1 MLSFEEYAGHDGSGL
16 AGLIASGDV
25 SAAEVHATAVAAIR
39 AVDEQLHAVV
49 EGPWE
54 QPLDHAADG
63 PFGGVPFVLKD
74 ILCHATGVPMHLGS
88 RVARDGVP
96 YDEDS
101 LLMQRFKRAGL
112 ATVATAKT
120 PELAM
125 SAWTE
130 PVLGGPVHNPWDVT
144 RSPGGSSGGPAA
156 LVAAGAVPLAHANDG
171 GGSIRIP
178 AAYNGLV
185 GLKPSRGRVPLGP
198 GQQELFFGNAVEF
211 AVARTVRD
219 SAALFD
225 LVHGNAPGEKYG
237 APLPSGPYAGEVG
250 VRRPLRVA
258 VSLEDWGDTP
268 VDPQVRRV
276 VEETARV
283 LEALGHEVVVA
294 RPPIDWEA
302 MLAAF
307 TTTWCFQL
315 VGSVYG
321 IAELLGKP
329 VDGTSYEAT
338 NLTCARAGK
347 ELGPL
352 ELLGA
357 LDQINLLSRAFAGFL
372 GDHDVLLSPVAN
384 ELQPTLGTYDA
395 DDADI
400 DAAGWVRRVMSP
412 FPLCMTYNMTGNPA
426 ISVPVGQSDEG
437 LPIGVQLGAS
447 MYRED
452 VLYQL
457 AGQLEE
463 RLPWRDR
470 RPAVHV
476 ASAARS
482 TAPAV

>member
-1 MLSFEEYAGHDGSGL
+1 MLGFDEYAALDGLGL
-16 AGLIASGDV
+16 AALIAAGDV
-25 SAAEVHATAVAAIR
+25 SAAEVHETALAAIG
-39 AVDEQLHAVV
+39 AVDPQLRAVV
-49 EGPWE
+49 EGPWA

-74 ILCHATGVPMHLGS
+74 ILCHAAGVPMHLGS
-88 RVARDGVP
+88 RVAGDGVP

-130 PVLGGPVHNPWDVT
+130 PVLGGPVHNPWDVA
-144 RSPGGSSGGPAA
+144 RSTGGSSGGPAA

-185 GLKPSRGRVPLGP
+185 GLKPSRGRIPLGP

-211 AVARTVRD
+211 ALARTVRD
-219 SAALFD
+219 AAGLLD

-237 APLPSGPYAGEVG
+237 APLPRRPYAEEPGQRG
-250 VRRPLRVA
+250 RLRIAVA
-258 VSLEDWGDTP
+258 LEDWGD
-268 VDPQVRRV
+268 VRLDPQVRRV
-276 VEETARV
+276 VEDTART
-283 LEALGHEVVVA
+283 LEELGHEVVLA

-315 VGSVYG
+315 VGSVDG
-321 IAELLGKP
+321 IAELLGRP

-338 NLTCARAGK
+338 TLTCARAGRK
-347 ELGPL
+347 LGPL
-352 ELLGA
+352 QLLGA
-357 LDQINLLSRAFAGFL
+357 LDQINVLSRAFAGFL

-384 ELQPTLGTYDA
+384 ELQPPLGTYDA
-395 DDADI
+395 DDPEI
-400 DAAGWVRRVMSP
+400 DAAGWVRRVMAP
-412 FPLCMTYNMTGNPA
+412 FPLCMTYNMTGAPA
-426 ISVPVGQSDEG
+426 ISVPVGCSEEG
-437 LPIGVQLGAS
+437 LPIGVQLGAA

-452 VLYQL
+452 VLLQL

-476 ASAARS
+476 AAATRPA
-482 TAPAV
+482 APAV

>member
-1 MLSFEEYAGHDGSGL
+1 MLSFEEYAAHDGLGL
-16 AGLIASGDV
+16 AGVIASGDV
-25 SAAEVHATAVAAIR
+25 SAAEVHETAVAAIR
-39 AVDEQLHAVV
+39 AVDDQLDAVV

-54 QPLDHAADG
+54 QPLDHAEDG

-74 ILCHATGVPMHLGS
+74 ILCHATGVPMRLGS
-88 RVARDGVP
+88 RVTGDGVP
-96 YDEDS
+96 YEEDS

-112 ATVATAKT
+112 ATFATAKT

-130 PVLGGPVHNPWDVT
+130 PVAYGPVRNPWDVT

-211 AVARTVRD
+211 ALARTVRD

-225 LVHGNAPGEKYG
+225 LVHGDAPGEKYG
-237 APLPSGPYAGEVG
+237 APAPAGPYADEVG
-250 VRRPLRVA
+250 RGGRLRIA
-258 VSLEDWGDTP
+258 VSLDDWGDVP
-268 VDPQVRRV
+268 LDPQVRRV
-276 VEETARV
+276 VEEAARA
-283 LEALGHEVVVA
+283 LEDLGHDVVEA
-294 RPPIDWEA
+294 RPPVDWEE

-321 IAELLGKP
+321 IAELLGRP

-338 NLTCARAGK
+338 NLTCARAGL
-347 ELGPL
+347 ELGPP

-357 LDQINLLSRAFAGFL
+357 LDRINLLSRAFAGFL
-372 GDHDVLLSPVAN
+372 GDHDVLLSPVAH
-384 ELQPTLGTYDA
+384 ELQPPLGTYDA
-395 DDADI
+395 NDADV
-400 DAAGWVRRVMSP
+400 DAAGWVRRVVAA
-412 FPLCMTYNMTGNPA
+412 FPLCATYNMTGAPA
-426 ISVPVGQSDEG
+426 ISVPVGMSDEG
-437 LPIGVQLGAS
+437 LPIGVQLGAA

-452 VLYQL
+452 VLYRL

-476 ASAARS
+476 AHATRA
-482 TAPAV
+482 APAA